1 MKQKDIATILIVVI
15 ISGVF
20 SLILSNYLFAS
31 PKNRQEKVEVVEPI
45 SAEFNVPKKDDKYFN
60 AQAIDPT
67 LIIKIGDNN
76 NQQPF
81 NTPR

>member
-1 MKQKDIATILIVVI
+1 MKQKDFILIIVVVF

-31 PKNRQEKVEVVEPI
+31 PKNRQEEVEVVEPI
-45 SAEFNVPKKDDKYFN
+45 TAEFKTPSKNDKYFN
-60 AQAIDPT
+60 SEAIDPT

-76 NQQPF
+76 NNDPF
-81 NTPR
+81 KKQ

>member
-1 MKQKDIATILIVVI
+1 MKRKDMVTILIVVL
-15 ISGVF
+15 ISGAF
-20 SLILSNYLFAS
+20 SLALSNYLFAS
-31 PKNRQEKVEVVEPI
+31 PEKRQEEVEVVEPI

-60 AQAIDPT
+60 TQAIDPT

-81 NTPR
+81 NTR

>member
-1 MKQKDIATILIVVI
+1 MKQKDIALIIIVVF

-20 SLILSNYLFAS
+20 SLLLSNYLFAS
-31 PKNRQEKVEVVEPI
+31 PKNRQEQVEVVEPI
-45 SAEFNVPKKDDKYFN
+45 SAEFKVPAKDDKYFN

-81 NTPR
+81 NKQ